1 MQKVRGKE
9 GEPRSNQVY
18 LVAFMCSKFGT
29 SFIFTKK
36 SNVAKCVYDIFHVE
50 MVQCCQKSYIYIT
63 DVKTLA
69 SAGS

>member
-29 SFIFTKK
+29 SFIFVMYSPFLTHQKINHRKGFVK
-36 SNVAKCVYDIFHVE
+36 SDSN
-50 MVQCCQKSYIYIT
+50 
-63 DVKTLA
+63 LA
-69 SAGS
+69 L